1 MQTFVLTPQT
11 PNKYYVRNDIFR
23 YLDKYQ
29 DDDTCDD
36 TCSKVENISQ
46 EDVSQVD
53 SASNVEKEV
62 VYKTNG
68 IGINDE
74 FETVSKK
81 IDPPAEPIEDTESVQ
96 KVAIETSND
105 SELKDDEEESAAD
118 DDTFEDISKGSVF
131 QSSNEPKTY
140 AGILGR
146 SQGSNVNNSKMLIN
160 SPEGNST
167 SSYMNESNANS
178 NAAPTVVVKPIFTAS
193 APAASAPSA
202 TQPPA
207 RNEPYR
213 FQKKTYNRRN
223 DSKESAKNNDSDSGD
238 GDHYR
243 DKKYPD
249 ENQLFIGNLLPGF
262 TDDIVHKIFGKF
274 GKILDIRINRQKIPG
289 NKSRN
294 YGFITF
300 EDPEVVN
307 KIIAQKVGFEY

>member
-46 EDVSQVD
+46 EDDSQVD
-53 SASNVEKEV
+53 NVPNVEKEI

-81 IDPPAEPIEDTESVQ
+81 VDPPTETIEDTETEQ

-105 SELKDDEEESAAD
+105 SELKDDEDESVAE
-118 DDTFEDISKGSVF
+118 DDTFEDISKGAVF

-146 SQGSNVNNSKMLIN
+146 SQGSNSKLLMI
-160 SPEGNST
+160 SPEGNSN

-178 NAAPTVVVKPIFTAS
+178 NATSTVVVKPLFSGA
-193 APAASAPSA
+193 APASTVPSNQ
-202 TQPPA
+202 QPP

-238 GDHYR
+238 GDHYNLR

-249 ENQLFIGNLLPGF
+249 ENQLFVGNLLPGF
-262 TDDIVHKIFGKF
+262 SEEIVHKIFGKY
-274 GKILDIRINRQKIPG
+274 GKIVDVRINRQKIPG

-294 YGFITF
+294 YGFVTF

-307 KIIAQKVGFEY
+307 KIIAQKVI